1 MYSLMHFDK
10 NGITTDTTKMLDISI
25 TENFLFLPSQC
36 PPTHSNELCSDFY
49 HGGLVLPVLE
59 L

>member
-1 MYSLMHFDK
+1 MHFDK